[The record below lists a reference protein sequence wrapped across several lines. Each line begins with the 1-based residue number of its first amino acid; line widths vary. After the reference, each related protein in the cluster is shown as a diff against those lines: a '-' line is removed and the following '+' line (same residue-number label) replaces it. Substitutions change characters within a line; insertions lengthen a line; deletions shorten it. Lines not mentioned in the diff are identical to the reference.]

1 MHAVAL
7 KYFREV
13 ARQGSIRGAAAVLN
27 VAASAVNRQILKL
40 EDELGTAMFDRLPG
54 GLRLTVAGEMLLHH
68 VQLALND
75 FERVRAEID
84 GLRGVKTGHVSIAAV
99 DSLLVDWL
107 PRTLD
112 AFRTDFPAV
121 TYSVYAAAPADIGG
135 LIAAG
140 SVDLGVT
147 FVSRLPAGLELAA
160 SISAPLGVVMPA
172 RHPLARLKEIRFEEA
187 LAYPILM
194 QQGPLPPTIDVDP
207 DFAAFR
213 ETVEARLTSN
223 SIHMLK
229 HAISHDM
236 GIAFFTR
243 FGFLREIA
251 DGETVWRPFAS
262 AKINTLQLGLL
273 VPTARA
279 LPYAASA
286 FAERLAAAL
295 RALEEAG

>member
-54 GLRLTVAGEMLLHH
+54 GLRLTVPGEMLLHH

-84 GLRGVKTGHVSIAAV
+84 GLRGVKTGHVAIAAV

-112 AFRTDFPAV
+112 GFRTDFPAV
-121 TYSVYAAAPADIGG
+121 TYAVYAAAPADIGG

-147 FVSRLPAGLELAA
+147 FVSRLPGGLELAA

-172 RHPLARLKEIRFEEA
+172 RHPLARQKEIRFEEA

-229 HAISHDM
+229 HAIRHDM

-251 DGETVWRPFAS
+251 DGEIAWRPFAS
-262 AKINTLQLGLL
+262 AKINTLQLGLV
-273 VPTARA
+273 VPTSRA
-279 LPYAASA
+279 MPYAASA
-286 FAERLAAAL
+286 LADRLAAAL

>member
-13 ARQGSIRGAAAVLN
+13 ARQRSIRRAASVLN

-40 EDELGTAMFDRLPG
+40 ESELGTPMFDRLPG
-54 GLRLTVAGEMLLHH
+54 HLRLTVAGEMLLRH
-68 VQLALND
+68 VELALAD
-75 FERVRAEID
+75 FERVRGEID
-84 GLRGVKTGHVSIAAV
+84 GLRGIKTGHVSVAAV

-112 AFRTDFPAV
+112 GFRTDFPAV

-140 SVDLGVT
+140 SIDLGVT

-160 SISAPLGVVMPA
+160 SIAAPLGVVMPA
-172 RHPLARLKEIRFEEA
+172 RHPLARRKEIRFDEA
-187 LAYPILM
+187 MAYPILM

-213 ETVEARLTSN
+213 ETIEARLTSN

-229 HAISHDM
+229 HAIGHDM

-251 DGETVWRPFAS
+251 DGEIVWRPFAS
-262 AKINTLQLGLL
+262 SRVNTLKLGLV
-273 VPTARA
+273 VPTSRA
-279 LPYAASA
+279 MPFAASA
-286 FAERLAAAL
+286 FAGRLAQAL
-295 RALEEAG
+295 QALEETG

>member
-7 KYFREV
+7 RYFREV
-13 ARQGSIRGAAAVLN
+13 ARHGSIRRAAATLN

-54 GLRLTVAGEMLLHH
+54 HLRLTVAGEMLLRH
-68 VQLALND
+68 VELTLAD
-75 FERVRAEID
+75 FERVRGEID
-84 GLRGVKTGHVSIAAV
+84 GLRGVKTGHVGIASV

-107 PRTLD
+107 PRAID

-135 LIAAG
+135 LVAAG
-140 SVDLGVT
+140 SVDIGVT
-147 FVSRLPAGLELAA
+147 FVSRLPTGLELTA

-172 RHPLARLKEIRFEEA
+172 RHPLAKRREVRFDEA

-229 HAISHDM
+229 HAIRHDM

-251 DGETVWRPFAS
+251 DGEIAWRPFAS
-262 AKINTLQLGLL
+262 SRINTLQLGLV
-273 VPTARA
+273 VPTSR
-279 LPYAASA
+279 PMPFAASA
-286 FAERLAAAL
+286 LAGRLAAAL
-295 RALEEAG
+295 RALEDSG

>member
-84 GLRGVKTGHVSIAAV
+84 GLRGVKTGHVAIAAV

-112 AFRTDFPAV
+112 GFRTDFPAV
-121 TYSVYAAAPADIGG
+121 TYAVYAAAPADIGG

-229 HAISHDM
+229 HAIRHDM

-251 DGETVWRPFAS
+251 DGEIAWRPFAS
-262 AKINTLQLGLL
+262 AKINTLQLGLV
-273 VPTARA
+273 VPTSRA
-279 LPYAASA
+279 MPYAASA
-286 FAERLAAAL
+286 LADRLAAAL